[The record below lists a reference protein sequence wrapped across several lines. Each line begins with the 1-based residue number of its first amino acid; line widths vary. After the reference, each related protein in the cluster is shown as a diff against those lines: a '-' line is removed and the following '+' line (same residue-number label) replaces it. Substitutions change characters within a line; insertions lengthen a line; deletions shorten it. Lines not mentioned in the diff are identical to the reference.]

1 MFDSPQ
7 TLKRLTVLSVFTLL
21 VQVMMYGGI
30 VQQTLYLNRGMFL
43 TVDSTTFPAMAFNDS
58 PTFDALNKV
67 LTISTTDTLILT
79 VINNDTVTHGFA
91 VKGYPGINGAIAPA
105 GTYVD
110 TLISSAERIF
120 VYYDNYSMDYR
131 YLGAAGM
138 ICVTN
143 SMSNNF
149 FWNIKEYQT
158 SFNDTLAQGGTV
170 NWNTYYPDYFT
181 INGKSFPDLQN
192 DTTARVTGQVG
203 DTIRIFIV
211 NTGQSLHALHFHG
224 FHEKVLFS
232 TSSVMQQGAV
242 KESFPMRSMEGVVL
256 ELVPDKVG
264 QYSVH
269 DHNLV
274 AVTGGNT
281 HPNGMFIIMEIQ

>member
-1 MFDSPQ
+1 MKKLIGITAALFILHGGIDA
-7 TLKRLTVLSVFTLL
+7 
-21 VQVMMYGGI
+21 GI
-30 VQQTLYLNRGMFL
+30 VQQTLYLNRGVFT
-43 TVDSTTFPAMAFNDS
+43 TVDNTTFPAMAFNDS
-58 PTFDALNKV
+58 TVFDALNKV
-67 LTISTTDTLILT
+67 VLVSTTDTLILT

-91 VKGYPGINGAIAPA
+91 VKGYPGINGVINPA
-105 GTYVD
+105 ATYID
-110 TLISSAERIF
+110 TLISTAERIF
-120 VYYDNYSMDYR
+120 VYYDNYSTDYR

-143 SMSNNF
+143 STSNNF

-158 SFNDTLAQGGTV
+158 SFNDSLAQGGSV

-181 INGKSFPDLQN
+181 INGKSFPDLQT

-211 NTGQSLHALHFHG
+211 NTGQALHALHFHG

-232 TSSVMQQGAV
+232 TSAGIQQGAM
-242 KESFPMRSMEGVVL
+242 KETFPMRSMEGVVL

-281 HPNGMFIIMEIQ
+281 HPNGMFIIMNIQ